1 MAVKERKQPR
11 RQCEKPPK
19 IRTRAPTNILKLD
32 FGNSYMQIYSIH
44 MNLHASN
51 VPNTLILACS
61 WIKRFRIRLHNR
73 NQNCMGSRVFF
84 GISMELRF
92 PPTKTVRLPALT
104 WYDGG
109 KDKTKSNSGPTQH
122 NSFASLWVLSC
133 LRVSVFK
140 HVALPDG
147 PKGWTFNQSFRNQ
160 IK

>member
-19 IRTRAPTNILKLD
+19 IRTRVP
-32 FGNSYMQIYSIH
+32 SYKHFKAQLRKQLYADLFNTHESTCIKCSEYTYISML
-44 MNLHASN
+44 MNQT
-51 VPNTLILACS
+51 VPNTTPQSESELYGY
-61 WIKRFRIRLHNR
+61 WVV
-73 NQNCMGSRVFF
+73 VFF

-147 PKGWTFNQSFRNQ
+147 PKG
-160 IK
+160 